1 MQIVVLKAYRNK
13 ISDKR
18 NIGVTQSAPLF
29 YPKAERI
36 SAKSKAILRR
46 QKLAR
51 IPVGEQRNFCFAEI
65 RRPVSRSCG
74 GVNLYKPCRRIK
86 AGERCSPLPPFV
98 GLSQDRAGKQVRAV
112 EGASPYMVCKVHNK
126 VRITQ
131 VQIKNAKRKPFRISI
146 ISNYFS
152 TAYHHVR

>member
-29 YPKAERI
+29 YPKAKRI
-36 SAKSKAILRR
+36 SAKSGAILWRP
-46 QKLAR
+46 KLTR
-51 IPVGEQRNFCFAEI
+51 IPVGEERNFCFAET

-74 GVNLYKPCRRIK
+74 GLNLYKPCRRIK

-112 EGASPYMVCKVHNK
+112 EGASPYMVCKV
-126 VRITQ
+126 RLTQ
-131 VQIKNAKRKPFRISI
+131 VQIKNAKRKPFRIGI